1 MTTAN
6 NTIAK
11 EIATQIGNK
20 ALFMLGA
27 KDLCIGTEGENPFF
41 AFKIR
46 GSRAVNYIKVI
57 YNGGSD
63 LYTIRFIKFS
73 KTAIKTVAEHNDVY
87 CDMMHQLIEKET
99 GLYTHL

>member
-1 MTTAN
+1 MTATQ

-11 EIATQIGNK
+11 EIASQIGNQ

-27 KDLCIGTEGENPFF
+27 KDLCIGTDGENPFF

-57 YNGGSD
+57 YNAGPD
-63 LYTIRFIKFS
+63 LYTIRFIKYS
-73 KTAIKTVAEHNDVY
+73 KTAVKTVSEHSDIY
-87 CDMMHQLIEKET
+87 CDMMHELIEKET
-99 GLYTHL
+99 GLYTHF